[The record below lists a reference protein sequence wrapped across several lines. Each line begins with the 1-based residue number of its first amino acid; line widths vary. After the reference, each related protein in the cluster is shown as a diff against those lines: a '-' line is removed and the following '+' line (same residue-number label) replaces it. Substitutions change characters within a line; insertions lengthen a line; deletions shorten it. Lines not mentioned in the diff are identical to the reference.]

1 MIDFPV
7 GRAGIMVVKPF
18 GIANFGAGARMV
30 RFRIVRRYLAY
41 AYAAATLSLLLPAVG
56 GGSGSGFAEP
66 ALLEQLD
73 GTEIPNPVFEDVL
86 AVAQETLA
94 IFINMIPGL

>member
-1 MIDFPV
+1 
-7 GRAGIMVVKPF
+7 
-18 GIANFGAGARMV
+18 MV

-41 AYAAATLSLLLPAVG
+41 AYAAATISLLLPAVG
-56 GGSGSGFAEP
+56 GSGLGEP